1 MNKSTT
7 IIHIS
12 FFILLIS
19 CDYSDS
25 DNRLHPSVETL
36 GVSTTSDQEFHFEG
50 RITKHSNLKV
60 IDHGFIWNL
69 NEKVTEGLYDQIS
82 LGPLNDESFNAKA
95 NYGFNA
101 NLDYYVRAYAKT
113 TREIVYGNPFI
124 IRPKDGLT
132 PYVEGFNPKTG
143 VPGDTITIFGKNL
156 SANNA
161 ISDIRTDNFEK
172 MPIINGS
179 NSSLQVHAIN
189 SGNLNF
195 SSFLY
200 HWTSSDPFTLL
211 LPNYSDHY
219 PKVGGACDIIT
230 IVGENF
236 GNGVDFNQISIDGE
250 SANLLSATK
259 NKIEFYVPLLPSEGN
274 KAISHKIGP
283 KLNRYQFYY
292 DLSPYISFSGLS
304 STRVSVGDII
314 TINGSNIP
322 VCDENKI
329 EVFFVDAGISTTLKK
344 ISTSENQIT
353 VQIPQV
359 KRKGN
364 FSLFVKVFHNQYLF
378 NFEIE

>member
-1 MNKSTT
+1 MNRSTS
-7 IIHIS
+7 IIRIC
-12 FFILLIS
+12 FLTLLIS

-25 DNRLHPSVETL
+25 DSRLHPSVETL
-36 GVSTTSDQEFHFEG
+36 KVSSTNDHEFYFEG

-69 NEKVTEGLYDQIS
+69 NEEVTEGLYDQIS
-82 LGPLNDESFNAKA
+82 LGPLNDESFSAKA

-113 TREIVYGNPFI
+113 TKGIVYGNAFI
-124 IRPKDGLT
+124 IRPKDGLA

-143 VPGDTITIFGKNL
+143 VPGDTITIFGRNL
-156 SANNA
+156 SSNNA

-189 SGNLNF
+189 SGYLNF
-195 SSFLY
+195 DSFLY
-200 HWTSSDPFTLL
+200 HWTSSDRFNLL
-211 LPNYSDHY
+211 FPKYSDHY

-236 GNGVDFNQISIDGE
+236 GNGIDFNQISIDGE
-250 SANLLSATK
+250 PANLLSATK
-259 NKIEFYVPLLPSEGN
+259 NKIEFYVPLLPSGGD

-283 KLNRYQFYY
+283 KLNSYPFYY
-292 DLSPYISFSGLS
+292 DLSPFINFTGLS
-304 STRVSVGDII
+304 STKVSVGDII

-322 VCDENKI
+322 ACEENKI
-329 EVFFVDAGISTTLKK
+329 EVFLNDAGLSTILKK

-353 VQIPQV
+353 VQIPPV

-364 FSLFVKVFHNQYLF
+364 FSLFVKIFHNQYFF